1 MTFTYD
7 LTNGFTNLTRVRF
20 NVGDVDASRA
30 IWQDEVI
37 NAVIT
42 DAGSWQ
48 KAVILLIQ
56 SVIAMLS
63 SNPDFHADWL
73 TVSYDKAIAS
83 WTALLN
89 LKSRELGVPSGQIV
103 ATAVY
108 IYRPDSFQTSEPIY
122 PLDGPGGDLPN
133 MVG

>member
-103 ATAVY
+103 ATALY
-108 IYRPDSFQTSEPIY
+108 IYRPDSFQTTEPTY